1 MAEPENSLTG
11 LGPCR
16 IAVLRRRRRGRVR
29 ELKESVCIK
38 IDHGLNDT
46 TFGWGNSWL
55 AYDIHVFF

>member
-16 IAVLRRRRRGRVR
+16 IAVLRRRRGRGR

-38 IDHGLNDT
+38 IDDGSNDT
-46 TFGWGNSWL
+46 TFG
-55 AYDIHVFF
+55 